1 MYQTSFLSKFKIS
14 PNVHNYSTST
24 TTFITNSLM
33 SKIIAP
39 IHQQHVF
46 QTSLTTINHEIHS
59 KFIEPQLHYS
69 SFFTKTQ
76 HFHIYDF

>member
-1 MYQTSFLSKFKIS
+1 MNQTSFCSNSKIHQNF
-14 PNVHNYSTST
+14 HNYSPST
-24 TTFITNSLM
+24 TTFISNSLM

-59 KFIEPQLHYS
+59 KFIKPQLHYS

-76 HFHIYDF
+76 HIHTYDF